1 MEVQRYVNLSYAIG
15 FIIAFITLNK
25 FVGAIW
31 ERFERLPN
39 YAIIGEQVTLTTVIA
54 LAAAIALTVYCYKRE
69 DYRTYLTEV
78 VLELKK
84 VTWPTWDET
93 KRATLVVIMFTIVTS
108 AFIWAADK
116 FWLWATDLIL
126 LPGGGA

>member
-1 MEVQRYVNLSYAIG
+1 MEVSRYVNLSYAIG
-15 FIIAFITLNK
+15 FILAFVTLDK
-25 FVGAIW
+25 FVEAIW

-39 YAIIGEQVTLTTVIA
+39 YGIVGDQITLTTIIA
-54 LAAAIALTVYCYKRE
+54 LAAAIGVIAYCYKRE

-93 KRATLVVIMFTIVTS
+93 KRATLVVILFTVVTS
-108 AFIWAADK
+108 AFIWVADK
-116 FWLWATDLIL
+116 FWLYVTDLLL
-126 LPGGGA
+126 LPPGA

>member
-1 MEVQRYVNLSYAIG
+1 MEVSRYVNLSYAIG
-15 FIIAFITLNK
+15 FILAFVTLDK
-25 FVGAIW
+25 VVEAIW

-39 YAIIGEQVTLTTVIA
+39 YGIVGDQITLTTIIA
-54 LAAAIALTVYCYKRE
+54 LAAAIGVIAYCYKRE

-93 KRATLVVIMFTIVTS
+93 KRATLVVILFTVVTS
-108 AFIWAADK
+108 AFIWVADK
-116 FWLWATDLIL
+116 FWLYVTDLLL
-126 LPGGGA
+126 LPPGA